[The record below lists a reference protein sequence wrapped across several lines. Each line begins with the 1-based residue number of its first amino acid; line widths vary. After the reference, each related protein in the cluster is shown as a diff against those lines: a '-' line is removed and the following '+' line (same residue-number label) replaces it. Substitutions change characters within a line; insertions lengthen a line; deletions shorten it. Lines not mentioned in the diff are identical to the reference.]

1 MKDLLL
7 SQKNYKIAFVVFI
20 FTNTL
25 ALGYFNITINPL
37 SYLFLFWGIA
47 IICYNFIKK
56 EIDFHDHKFVLIL
69 IYGFLLLFATVINQ
83 YSNQKSFILALM
95 QLIIFTLIYNNPRNF
110 TINDIKNEL
119 KIIVPLVNILTAL
132 ASGIS
137 ILMYLCD
144 FSSSRYG
151 WPIGMVNDRLFGIYF
166 NCNPAAFLAA
176 ITILLALIAI
186 KNKNKYS
193 RLYMINII
201 IEVIYIIL
209 TKCRSAMIIIAIIIT
224 ALYYAYF
231 IKNKNFSKI
240 KRYGLSIIICIGIF
254 LGTIVTTNIT
264 SSIVNKQQENSR
276 FQIEEVFTSIDLL
289 LKGDVQPALKLI
301 DQVSSGRIELL
312 KTSYQVWQTS
322 PIIGIGAG
330 NFQTIGTHET
340 SDTVVKQIQVV
351 HSHNIFVETLVTT
364 GIIGATIFLIFLFK
378 TIKSLLKLF
387 SNKSFN
393 TYLMI
398 LLFTLIV
405 VSEFIGSLFDYGVF
419 YTYSLSATLFWL
431 FLGYLNQIEKDDG

>member
-1 MKDLLL
+1 
-7 SQKNYKIAFVVFI
+7 
-20 FTNTL
+20 
-25 ALGYFNITINPL
+25 
-37 SYLFLFWGIA
+37 
-47 IICYNFIKK
+47 
-56 EIDFHDHKFVLIL
+56 
-69 IYGFLLLFATVINQ
+69 
-83 YSNQKSFILALM
+83 
-95 QLIIFTLIYNNPRNF
+95 
-110 TINDIKNEL
+110 
-119 KIIVPLVNILTAL
+119 
-132 ASGIS
+132 
-137 ILMYLCD
+137 
-144 FSSSRYG
+144 
-151 WPIGMVNDRLFGIYF
+151 
-166 NCNPAAFLAA
+166 
-176 ITILLALIAI
+176 
-186 KNKNKYS
+186 
-193 RLYMINII
+193 MINII

-209 TKCRSAMIIIAIIIT
+209 TKCRSAMLIIAIIIT
-224 ALYYAYF
+224 ALCYAYF
-231 IKNKNFSKI
+231 IKNRNFSKI

-340 SDTVVKQIQVV
+340 SGTVVKQIQVV

-405 VSEFIGSLFDYGVF
+405 VSEFIGSLFDYGVS